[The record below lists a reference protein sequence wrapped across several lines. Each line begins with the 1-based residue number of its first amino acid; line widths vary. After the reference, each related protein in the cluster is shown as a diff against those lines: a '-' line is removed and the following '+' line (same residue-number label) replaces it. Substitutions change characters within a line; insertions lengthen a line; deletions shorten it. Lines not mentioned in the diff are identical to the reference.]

1 VLHRTRVW
9 FSSLASDLEGWVFY
23 LSASVPW
30 SGCPPYAMLGRVP
43 TEKTVTWECVSIRCD
58 PEDSWRDREP
68 TCLRISRD
76 RWTQFLPGVGM
87 ALIQQSVLE

>member
-1 VLHRTRVW
+1 
-9 FSSLASDLEGWVFY
+9 
-23 LSASVPW
+23 
-30 SGCPPYAMLGRVP
+30 MLGRVP

-87 ALIQQSVLE
+87 ALIQQSVLLKSGVKVAVFRRFAREGEIFSRNVCSSR